1 MLLPDFE
8 EGGMPVVAS
17 NLLSGLSKKYAV
29 DIILIKSN
37 RSIQFDTYNSKV
49 IKLGEEH
56 RFKVQKYF
64 QKLFFAFK
72 LRKLKKQNNYK
83 AVISYG
89 VLAGM
94 LNIISQNTKT
104 KSICTIHSIESVEN
118 KQLGLSGKLF
128 DLSLKTFFKKAFKVI
143 GISQGIKD
151 DLNHE
156 YGLNN
161 VSTIYN
167 PYRFDGKKL
176 SIDNNVRNSNINL
189 VAVSRLEKSKRI
201 DNLIKQVQKVVSKG
215 YKVDLWIAGDGEEA
229 KALKEL
235 AVTLRIEKNIHFL
248 GFIKNVHQLMSESD
262 FLLLDSN
269 SEGFSNVILESLIF
283 GTPVISE
290 DIYCGPREI
299 LFNLENVDYNVPL
312 KDDIQVFNNGIL
324 CRNIYDGIL
333 YGVDHINDFNV
344 STELLEKKLNIDA
357 ISKQYIRIIDTPNYA
372 QIE

>member
-17 NLLSGLSKKYAV
+17 NLLSGLVKKYEV

-37 RSIQFDTYNSKV
+37 RPIKFDTYNSKV

-56 RFKVQKYF
+56 KFKIQKYF
-64 QKLFFAFK
+64 QKLFFVFK

-94 LNIISQNTKT
+94 INIIAENTKT

-118 KQLGLSGKLF
+118 KQLGLSGKIF
-128 DLSLKTFFKKAFKVI
+128 DLSLKTIFKKAFKVI
-143 GISQGIKD
+143 GISQGIKE

-161 VSTIYN
+161 VCTIYN
-167 PYRFDGKKL
+167 PYRFDDKNC
-176 SIDNNVRNSNINL
+176 SVDNRSQKSNINL
-189 VAVSRLEKSKRI
+189 VAVSRLEKPKRI
-201 DNLIKQVQKVVSKG
+201 DNLIKQVKRVVLKG
-215 YKVDLWIAGDGEEA
+215 YKVELWIAGDGEEERS
-229 KALKEL
+229 LKEL
-235 AVTLRIEKNIHFL
+235 AVTLQIEKNIHFL
-248 GFIKNVHQLMSESD
+248 GFIKNVHKLMSESD
-262 FLLLDSN
+262 FLLLDSSN
-269 SEGFSNVILESLIF
+269 EGFSNVILESLIV

-299 LFNLENVDYNVPL
+299 LFNLEDVDYSVPL
-312 KDDIQVFNNGIL
+312 KNDFQVFNNGIL
-324 CRNIYDGIL
+324 CKNIYDGIL
-333 YGVDHINDFNV
+333 YGIDHVGDFNV

-357 ISKQYIRIIDTPNYA
+357 ISKQYIRIIDTPNY
-372 QIE
+372 